1 MSPLTQGLNYRS
13 ACDIGRIQAL
23 YSRSLVSSEIEDL
36 QIFWSRANMASWTK
50 VARRLISSSLPPEQ
64 WIREPRYTNDSMHGK
79 CQCMG
84 SVNMGSRILW
94 WPCNANK
101 KYVMVLYS
109 ILVDKQL
116 QLIQTNH
123 FLFIVWG
130 LWYSDLSRIDIEDLV
145 NQLLLETP

>member
-1 MSPLTQGLNYRS
+1 
-13 ACDIGRIQAL
+13 
-23 YSRSLVSSEIEDL
+23 
-36 QIFWSRANMASWTK
+36 
-50 VARRLISSSLPPEQ
+50 
-64 WIREPRYTNDSMHGK
+64 
-79 CQCMG
+79 
-84 SVNMGSRILW
+84 
-94 WPCNANK
+94 
-101 KYVMVLYS
+101 MVLYS